1 MLEPTSNVLAAT
13 TAATSSLAVLA
24 TAMGVPAP
32 VVLAAV
38 LGSALAVGQSERVEL
53 RLSSLIS
60 VAATFCAAFGFG
72 IWGGAL
78 AGHVLIGLINGLVPR
93 AELSIDAADPICTAL
108 MAMLG
113 QRTLLPLVLKALTN
127 RVEGGQ

>member
-1 MLEPTSNVLAAT
+1 MPEPTSTALAAL
-13 TAATSSLAVLA
+13 TAATSSLAVVA

-38 LGSALAVGQSERVEL
+38 LGSALAVGQSERMEL
-53 RLSSLIS
+53 RLASLIA

-78 AGHVLIGLINGLVPR
+78 AGHVLIGLLNGLVPK
-93 AELSIDAADPICTAL
+93 AQLNADAADPICTVIV
-108 MAMLG
+108 AMLG
-113 QRTLLPLVLKALTN
+113 QRTLLPLVLKALSK
-127 RVEGGQ
+127 RVEG

>member
-1 MLEPTSNVLAAT
+1 MPEPTSTALAAT
-13 TAATSSLAVLA
+13 TAATSSLAVVA

-38 LGSALAVGQSERVEL
+38 LGAALAVGQSDRMEL
-53 RLSSLIS
+53 RLAALIA

-78 AGHVLIGLINGLVPR
+78 AGHVLIGLLSGLVPG
-93 AELSIDAADPICTAL
+93 AKLSLDAADPICTVL
-108 MAMLG
+108 VAMLG
-113 QRTLLPLVLKALTN
+113 QRTLLPLVLKALTK
-127 RVEGGQ
+127 RVEG

>member
-1 MLEPTSNVLAAT
+1 MPEPTSTALAAT
-13 TAATSSLAVLA
+13 TAATSSLAVVA

-38 LGSALAVGQSERVEL
+38 LGAALAVGQSERMEL
-53 RLSSLIS
+53 RLASLIA

-78 AGHVLIGLINGLVPR
+78 AGHVLIGLLNGLVPK
-93 AELSIDAADPICTAL
+93 AQLSPDAADPICTVL
-108 MAMLG
+108 VAMLG
-113 QRTLLPLVLKALTN
+113 QRTLLPLVLKALTK
-127 RVEGGQ
+127 RVEG